1 MAEVKLPDF
10 IDDIGTTK
18 KSREHICHLWLWVT
32 EGEACMFLLLLY
44 TVLGFIIAQLTT
56 SVGTDV
62 RHRVGAQQMFSKW
75 KKIDIEMA
83 FTCEQILKLKRNN
96 SSLSWDIEG
105 NKHKLR
111 EELLIKNFS
120 FHISCPPN
128 ERVIQP
134 VAVSCFIVR
143 EEP

>member
-1 MAEVKLPDF
+1 M
-10 IDDIGTTK
+10 
-18 KSREHICHLWLWVT
+18 T

-56 SVGTDV
+56 SAGTDV
-62 RHRVGAQQMFSKW
+62 WHRVGTQQMFSKW

-128 ERVIQP
+128 ELVIQT